1 MSEQPDDK
9 AKPAD
14 IDVIRDLLRQLEE
27 VAAKDADKPTEVK
40 PTASAIVPRN
50 ELASLSRNGAP
61 AAVAAPQLPLIV
73 PPSSGEI
80 VAVPTLLPPALTKQ
94 VEERQGRSGV
104 AVAALSFGLGIATAV
119 GVLFMFGPLGQSL
132 WPVRNSAGPAVV
144 ATASPQGLAPPVV
157 ARVEPTAPAAE
168 ATRPAMS
175 SVPEPEARIEQREP
189 SSPTAADEPA
199 RASTEAVVEVP
210 PPSVV
215 LPSEPPRIDLPLPAP
230 VRVVASPPP
239 PIPTAPA
246 PAAPKLPAAVKTAPP
261 ATSTIPPANGLNMPA
276 RVALRAGESR
286 ATGLRIEP
294 VPASD
299 STLLLVVRNVPGW
312 LTFSK
317 GGAIGNG
324 VWLMPAHAADGLEWI
339 VAGGAEGSAS
349 LKLQLAAADG
359 RMVAEMETAVEVSRS
374 VPAQTAPMVA
384 GQELRSQEQRR
395 EQPTEQEL
403 QRLLARG
410 ALLIETGE
418 IEAARTLLRSAAESG
433 SVAAAL
439 KLAETYDPAE
449 IPRLGL
455 AVASADPLLAVRWY
469 VHAEALGSK
478 VATARLAALGRR

>member
-27 VAAKDADKPTEVK
+27 VAVKDADKLTEVK
-40 PTASAIVPRN
+40 PTASAIIPRN
-50 ELASLSRNGAP
+50 ELASLSRNGAA

-80 VAVPTLLPPALTKQ
+80 VAVPKLLPPALTEQ

-119 GVLFMFGPLGQSL
+119 GVLLMFGPLGQSL
-132 WPVRNSAGPAVV
+132 WPVRNSAGPPVV
-144 ATASPQGLAPPVV
+144 ATASPQALTPPAV
-157 ARVEPTAPAAE
+157 ARVEPTALAAE
-168 ATRPAMS
+168 AARPAMS
-175 SVPEPEARIEQREP
+175 SVPETEARIEQREP
-189 SSPTAADEPA
+189 PSPPAADEQA

-230 VRVVASPPP
+230 VRVVASSPLPT
-239 PIPTAPA
+239 PTAPA
-246 PAAPKLPAAVKTAPP
+246 AAAPTSPAAAKTAPP
-261 ATSTIPPANGLNMPA
+261 AASTIGLNMPV

-359 RMVAEMETAVEVSRS
+359 RMVAETETAVEVSRS
-374 VPAQTAPMVA
+374 VPPQTAPMVA
-384 GQELRSQEQRR
+384 GQELRNQEQRR

-410 ALLIETGE
+410 VLLIETGE